1 MDVIEVTEGL
11 AKLDV
16 GGARVAGVQ
25 FRWDDDLH
33 ATIADVLWIVP
44 EPSPGGGW
52 KLDELDRL
60 CESARVVLDGVAE
73 DVYCRYRTTSEFAT
87 TRERDFAY
95 FLPVQHVAA

>member
-1 MDVIEVTEGL
+1 VNVIEVTEEL

-16 GGARVAGVQ
+16 AGARVFGVQ

-44 EPSPGGGW
+44 EPPFGGAW

-60 CESARVVLDGVAE
+60 CESARTVLHGLAE
-73 DVYCRYRTTSEFAT
+73 DVYCRYRTTSEFAA
-87 TRERDFAY
+87 TREKDLAY
-95 FLPVQHVAA
+95 FLPVNNVAA